1 MRNRLSVVLFLGLA
15 ATAAAQ
21 PAPEAEDAALRH
33 ARQLLKST
41 PLIDGHNDLP
51 REIFDYPKAPGDVD
65 AYDLRTRRPGETD
78 LPRMRQGGMGGQF
91 WSVWVP
97 GEIKV
102 GYAHRMLQ
110 QIDIAR
116 RMIARYPDTL
126 ALALTADDI
135 EREFKRGRIPSLL
148 GMEGG
153 YAIENSLALLR
164 DYYLLG
170 VRYMILTHNV
180 THEWGDAARDEA
192 RHNGLTPF
200 GKEVVREMNRLG
212 MLVDLSHTSA
222 KVMSDALDV
231 TEAPVIFSHA
241 SARALV
247 SHPRNVPDEILT
259 RVAKNHGVVMV
270 TFIPSYVSGE
280 VARWIADLDAQLKKA
295 RSPEE
300 AQRILKDYVAAHA
313 PVPHATLAQVAD
325 HIEHV
330 RKVAGVDCVGI
341 GSDFWGGT
349 AGGMPEQP
357 VEQALAVI
365 GMPVGLE
372 DTSKYPYLIAELIRR
387 GWPDADLKKVA
398 GLNVIRAL
406 RDAEGVSRRLQQ
418 TRPPSTATFE
428 QLDGVHGK

>member
-1 MRNRLSVVLFLGLA
+1 MRNWLSAALLLGLA
-15 ATAAAQ
+15 AISAAR
-21 PAPEAEDAALRH
+21 PTPEAEDSALRH

-51 REIFDYPKAPGDVD
+51 REIFDYPKAPGDVE
-65 AYDLRTRRPGETD
+65 AYDLRTHRPGETD

-116 RMIARYPDTL
+116 RMIARYPDSL
-126 ALALTADDI
+126 SLALTADDI
-135 EREFKRGRIPSLL
+135 EREFKRGRIASLL

-153 YAIENSLALLR
+153 YAIENSLPLLR

-231 TEAPVIFSHA
+231 TEAPVIFSH
-241 SARALV
+241 SSTRALV
-247 SHPRNVPDEILT
+247 NHPRNVPDEILT

-280 VARWIADLDAQLKKA
+280 VARWIADLDVQLKKTPA
-295 RSPEE
+295 PEA
-300 AQRILKDYVAAHA
+300 AQRILKEYVSAHS
-313 PVPHATLAQVAD
+313 PVPHATLGQVAD

-330 RKVAGVDCVGI
+330 RKVAGIDCVGI

-406 RDAEGVSRRLQQ
+406 RDAEVISRRLQQ
-418 TRPPSTATFE
+418 SRPASTATFE
-428 QLDGVHGK
+428 KLDGAHGK